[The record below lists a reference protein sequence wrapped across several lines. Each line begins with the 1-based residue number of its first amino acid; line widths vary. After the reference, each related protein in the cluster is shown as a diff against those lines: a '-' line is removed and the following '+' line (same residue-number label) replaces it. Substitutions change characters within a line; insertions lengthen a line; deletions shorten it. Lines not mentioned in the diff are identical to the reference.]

1 MKKKFLKIIA
11 LTLVI
16 LTIIYCPIN
25 SFKQGKEVFASVTLT
40 AAALTILKYVIPIV
54 ASYVCLNT
62 IGKSYTNS
70 DLQRIIT
77 QLNKSQ
83 EAIWQLISAYGKLTL
98 YKVIN
103 NIKNIGK
110 SIAECASELLITDNK
125 IIENATTYS
134 DSLTSKVQANE
145 NLTPNDI
152 VDLGIGRALT
162 YSLAKVATD
171 TKFLNTEVLD
181 SNNSKVLENKYIVNF
196 ENTTIRKDLLSN
208 ITDTVG
214 YLYVNKAIERG
225 SFQVC
230 EMSYD
235 YYFELAGYRYKISMY
250 TDLATFT
257 FVNNVINITL
267 ENWQNALS
275 GQKFPANSMYLNF
288 FIFNVV
294 EGTYKKITEVA
305 VGDILGDVGLGTFK
319 QRLSEKTDY
328 NFGQNL
334 LTKILNRLNAID
346 TSAMTLW
353 DYLNISTCGEY
364 TVNPTYERP
373 IPTTIPL
380 YPTGSICND
389 DVWDFVNP
397 TTDRQ
402 TMTADTNITVNT
414 DGTISANTSNQK
426 LDGVPL
432 EDVSDIPI
440 SDLDNPTNDDTG
452 TNPDTGTGSS
462 NIWEWLKSIWEV
474 LKNILKFEWLRE
486 LINLII
492 SSIAD
497 VIEAI
502 RNLPDSIKDNIDWG
516 RFKGFFDIFIILI
529 FLLLIICKIF
539 IKLLGVVVSL
549 LTVEASSTF
558 FNQYPTILAGV
569 NYIKGIKVPGI
580 NVTLFTVLTYM
591 FTVFFIIY
599 VLKII
604 QAIYHSF
611 VKQEDNE
618 IRNAEKNIKQNNR
631 INRTNSD
638 IASKFRNGG
647 DNL

>member
-1 MKKKFLKIIA
+1 MFNNKFLKILSIV
-11 LTLVI
+11 LIIFVI
-16 LTIIYCPIN
+16 CLSPLFSYIQVNNAY
-25 SFKQGKEVFASVTLT
+25 ASITLT

-62 IGKSYTNS
+62 IGKTYTNA

-77 QLNKSQ
+77 LLNKSQ

-110 SIAECASELLITDNK
+110 SIAECASELLITDSK
-125 IIENATTYS
+125 TIENATTYS

-145 NLTPNDI
+145 NLTPSDI

-171 TKFLNTEVLD
+171 TNFLNTEVLD

-250 TDLATFT
+250 TNLATFT
-257 FVNNVINITL
+257 FVNYVINITL

-275 GQKFPANSMYLNF
+275 DQKFPANSMYLNF
-288 FIFNVV
+288 FIFNAV
-294 EGTYKKITEVA
+294 EGTYKKITELA

-334 LTKILNRLNAID
+334 LTNILNRLNAID
-346 TSAMTLW
+346 TSTMTLW

-364 TVNPTYERP
+364 TINPTLDRP

-380 YPTGSICND
+380 YPSGSICSD
-389 DVWDFVNP
+389 EVWDYVNP
-397 TTDRQ
+397 NTDRQ
-402 TMTADTNITVNT
+402 TLGLDTNITVGEDGTIGATTSNPRLDGIPIPKEEVPPITIPDIQNPSIPTTDNPSIPGNPDGEVT
-414 DGTISANTSNQK
+414 DGTISWFLK
-426 LDGVPL
+426 
-432 EDVSDIPI
+432 IPI
-440 SDLDNPTNDDTG
+440 LGSILKAIQDL
-452 TNPDTGTGSS
+452 
-462 NIWEWLKSIWEV
+462 WEWLKTLPELFKIMLASLFIPATGFFTNYFTKFKTFLSDRFGLLFYPFSLLLDLANRYLYMSSTENLIIQMRTPFSIPLKGQNYVIIPAFRFDFAELYSKNGFKEV
-474 LKNILKFEWLRE
+474 RE
-486 LINLII
+486 LILII
-492 SSIAD
+492 TDCIITLGLVNLLQRKYKE
-497 VIEAI
+497 VI
-502 RNLPDSIKDNIDWG
+502 DK
-516 RFKGFFDIFIILI
+516 
-529 FLLLIICKIF
+529 
-539 IKLLGVVVSL
+539 
-549 LTVEASSTF
+549 
-558 FNQYPTILAGV
+558 
-569 NYIKGIKVPGI
+569 
-580 NVTLFTVLTYM
+580 
-591 FTVFFIIY
+591 
-599 VLKII
+599 
-604 QAIYHSF
+604 
-611 VKQEDNE
+611 
-618 IRNAEKNIKQNNR
+618 
-631 INRTNSD
+631 
-638 IASKFRNGG
+638 
-647 DNL
+647 